1 MRTIF
6 TLAAGITLLF
16 TFTGIASGQG
26 TGRDARSVPTP
37 VKGTAELTVF
47 VSTDEADSRPLRR
60 VSVAIRAGEIDVPN
74 IGVTDDEGRVV
85 FRNLAPGNYL
95 LTAMRSGYV
104 NTFYGSKLP
113 GRGPGVAVTVL
124 DGQKVSDV
132 RIRMLRGGVLTGT
145 VRTSTGRPA
154 PNQQVQAVLVRSTGS
169 DRRAV
174 NLEGGL
180 GASSTDDRGVYRIFG
195 LAPGDYIVLVP
206 STTIGAEELRPMTSE
221 ELKWADSVA
230 AGGVTAAPATGL
242 PSAPTAAAP
251 MAYAPVYFPG
261 TPVVNDAG
269 VISLR
274 PNEERAGVDFA
285 LQLVPTAQ
293 ITGRVIDAEG
303 RPQAGVSITLKP
315 TRNDGLDL
323 FSSLFNASSRT
334 GADGTF
340 TMRGV
345 KPGTYTM
352 STRATPKTGAEAPT
366 APNPAAMAQQ
376 EMAAIM
382 GGGAAGAT
390 HWAQEEIGVQ
400 GRDISDVTLTLRPGM
415 AVTGRI
421 VYEAT
426 TKTPP
431 SDLSKSG
438 LTLIPAPT
446 GTGVNDLVA
455 GLVGG
460 GSMPLKVE
468 PDGRFAIRGVTPGKY
483 RLNLPFAMVPMAG
496 LPSSAGGWTLKGAI
510 AGGRD
515 ISDSPLEMRAGVDV
529 SDVVVT
535 FTDQPSELSGTVID
549 GAGRV
554 TADFPIIVFSTDRA
568 YWTLGAR
575 RVQTARPSS
584 DGKYK
589 ITGLPAGEYFVCA
602 VTAVDRTEVYDPAF
616 LSQLMGVAF
625 KITIKDGEKKT
636 QDLKLGGG

>member
-1 MRTIF
+1 MRNIF
-6 TLAAGITLLF
+6 TVAAGIILLC
-16 TFTGIASGQG
+16 TGIASGQG
-26 TGRDARSVPTP
+26 TGRDARSVPAS

-47 VSTDEADSRPLRR
+47 VSTDDTDSRPLRR

-85 FRNLAPGNYL
+85 FRNLTPGNYL
-95 LTAMRSGYV
+95 LTATRSGYV
-104 NTFYGSKLP
+104 STFYGSKFP

-132 RIRMLRGGVLTGT
+132 RIRMLRGSVLTGT
-145 VRTSTGRPA
+145 VRTAAGRPA
-154 PNQQVQAVLVRSTGS
+154 PNQQVQATQVRSTGS
-169 DRRAV
+169 ERRAV

-180 GASSTDDRGVYRIFG
+180 GASSTDDRGVFRIYG

-206 STTIGAEELRPMTSE
+206 STSIGAEELRPMTSE
-221 ELKWADSVA
+221 ELKWADALVS
-230 AGGVTAAPATGL
+230 GGATAAPATGL

-261 TPVVNDAG
+261 TSVVNDAA

-293 ITGRVIDAEG
+293 ISGRVLDGEG
-303 RPQAGVSITLKP
+303 RPQAGVSVTLRP

-323 FSSLFNASSRT
+323 FASLFNASGRT
-334 GADGTF
+334 NADGTF

-345 KPGTYTM
+345 KPGSYTM
-352 STRATPKTGAEAPT
+352 SARATPKTGAESPA
-366 APNPAAMAQQ
+366 APNPAAMMQQ
-376 EMAAIM
+376 EMAAIL

-390 HWAQEEIGVQ
+390 HWAQEEISVQ

-415 AVTGRI
+415 AITGRI

-431 SDLSKSG
+431 TDLTKSG
-438 LTLIPAPT
+438 LTLMPAPT
-446 GTGVNDLVA
+446 GTGINDLVA
-455 GLVGG
+455 GLMGG
-460 GSMPLKVE
+460 GSTPLKVE
-468 PDGRFAIRGVTPGKY
+468 PDGRFAIRGVNPGKY
-483 RLNLPFAMVPMAG
+483 RLNMPFAMMQMAG
-496 LPSSAGGWTLKGAI
+496 MPSIPGGWTLKGAMV
-510 AGGRD
+510 GGRD
-515 ISDSPLEMRAGVDV
+515 VSDSPLEIRAGVDV

-535 FTDQPSELSGTVID
+535 FTDQPSELSGTVLD

-554 TADFPIIVFSTDRA
+554 TADFPIIVFSTDRS
-568 YWTLGAR
+568 YWTLGSR

-589 ITGLPAGEYFVCA
+589 ITGLPAGEYFVSA
-602 VTAVDRTEVYDPAF
+602 VTAVERTEVYDPAF
-616 LSQLMGVAF
+616 LSQLMSAAF